1 MEKFAV
7 CSKTPFEV
15 TAYDK
20 DGDVYVSM
28 YTTPSEAMAMRI
40 AGSLKRLIV
49 KGGLR
54 RKTSDGKYEPYDWIT
69 IFQGDNVVAVI

>member
-7 CSKTPFEV
+7 CSEVPFEV

-28 YTTPSEAMAMRI
+28 YTTPSEAMARRV
-40 AGSLKRLIV
+40 ASSLKRLVI
-49 KGGLR
+49 KGSLR

-69 IFQGDNVVAVI
+69 IFQGDNIVATV